1 MSTENIKQSLI
12 ETISDWLDS
21 ETVTFEQDCQK
32 ISEGVQRERSVLHI
46 DMAEAAMKVY
56 LENVREK

>member
-12 ETISDWLDS
+12 ETIADWLDS
-21 ETVTFEQDCQK
+21 ETVVFEQDCNG
-32 ISEGVQRERSVLHI
+32 ISDGLPREQSLLHI